1 MSEKTHAAIERN
13 QERMVES
20 VFGQIDQDT
29 QRAPSARVQDLR
41 HARQRCRRHQEMN
54 LLRVIFI
61 LLFAFAVSPG
71 SPVFSGK
78 IYKWV
83 DERGVVHFSD
93 QEPDSGKVKGKVEE
107 RDLKDP
113 SSVEPPK
120 DTIIK
125 ETARNP
131 IEYVTNCTFTI
142 KGPKKDRIR
151 ISDFFGGYAL
161 TCKHVVDDA
170 PDLTA
175 LLNDQQ
181 EAQLN
186 VLFTSNKYDLALV
199 QVMVP
204 RKMPYLTI
212 RDAEGLAPGDR
223 LFAVGASAGLQSTV
237 TDGVFTAFRTIDSAE
252 RNFHSVLRSLKPGNS
267 GGPLVDENGMVV
279 GVVSLK
285 FLSQQ
290 GMPVSGV
297 GFAVPSA
304 QIKEEYGTYTE
315 K

>member
-1 MSEKTHAAIERN
+1 
-13 QERMVES
+13 MVES
-20 VFGQIDQDT
+20 VSGQVDQGK
-29 QRAPSARVQDLR
+29 QRVPPTRVQDLR
-41 HARQRCRRHQEMN
+41 HAHKWCRRHQEMN

-61 LLFAFAVSPG
+61 LLFGFVSFPG
-71 SPVFSGK
+71 SPAFSGK

-83 DERGVVHFSD
+83 DERGVAHFSD
-93 QEPDSGKVKGKVEE
+93 QEPDSDKVKGNVEE

-120 DTIIK
+120 DTVIK

-142 KGPKKDRIR
+142 KGPKRIGSGFL
-151 ISDFFGGYAL
+151 ISSSGYAL
-161 TCKHVVDDA
+161 TCKHVVEGV
-170 PDLTA
+170 PNLTA
-175 LLNDQQ
+175 IMNDQQ

-199 QVMVP
+199 QVMAP

-212 RDAEGLAPGDR
+212 RDSEGLAPGNR
-223 LFAVGASAGLQSTV
+223 LFAVGASAGLHSTV
-237 TDGVFTAFRTIDSAE
+237 TDGVFTGFRAIESAKG
-252 RNFHSVLRSLKPGNS
+252 NFIQFSAPVNPGNS
-267 GGPLVDENGMVV
+267 GGPLVDENGTVV

-304 QIKEEYGTYTE
+304 QIKEEYGTYLD

>member
-1 MSEKTHAAIERN
+1 
-13 QERMVES
+13 MVES
-20 VFGQIDQDT
+20 VSGQVDQGK
-29 QRAPSARVQDLR
+29 QRIPSARVQDLR
-41 HARQRCRRHQEMN
+41 HAHQRCRRHQKMN
-54 LLRVIFI
+54 LLRII
-61 LLFAFAVSPG
+61 LILCFALIPLLERPG
-71 SPVFSGK
+71 FGDK

-93 QEPDSGKVKGKVEE
+93 QEPDSDKLKGKVEE
-107 RDLKDP
+107 REIKDP
-113 SSVEPPK
+113 SSLRPAQ
-120 DTIIK
+120 DTVIK

-142 KGPKKDRIR
+142 KGSKKIGSGFL
-151 ISDFFGGYAL
+151 ISSGGYAL
-161 TCKHVVDDA
+161 TCRHVVEDV
-170 PDLTA
+170 PNLTA
-175 LLNDQQ
+175 VLNDQQ
-181 EAQLN
+181 EVQLN
-186 VLFTSNKYDLALV
+186 LVFASTKYDLALV

-204 RKMPYLTI
+204 KKMPYLTI

-237 TDGVFTAFRTIDSAE
+237 TDGVFTAFRTIEAAKGSFIQFSAPL
-252 RNFHSVLRSLKPGNS
+252 NPGNS

-304 QIKEEYGTYTE
+304 QIKEEYGTYME

>member
-1 MSEKTHAAIERN
+1 
-13 QERMVES
+13 
-20 VFGQIDQDT
+20 
-29 QRAPSARVQDLR
+29 
-41 HARQRCRRHQEMN
+41 MN
-54 LLRVIFI
+54 LLRLIFI
-61 LLFAFAVSPG
+61 LCFTFLFFPEDFASA
-71 SPVFSGK
+71 GK

-93 QEPDSGKVKGKVEE
+93 QEPGTEKVKGEVEE
-107 RDLKDP
+107 REIIEP
-113 SSVEPPK
+113 SSVKQPQ
-120 DTIIK
+120 DTVIR

-142 KGPKKDRIR
+142 KAPKRIGSGFL
-151 ISDFFGGYAL
+151 ISSEGYAL
-161 TCKHVVDDA
+161 TCKHVVEGL

-175 LLNDQQ
+175 LMNDQQ

-186 VLFTSNKYDLALV
+186 VLFTSAKYDLALV

-212 RDAEGLAPGDR
+212 RDAQDLAPGDR

-237 TDGVFTAFRTIDSAE
+237 TDGVFTGFRTVESAKGDFIQFSAPL
-252 RNFHSVLRSLKPGNS
+252 NPGNS
-267 GGPLVDENGMVV
+267 GGPLVDEKGMVV

-304 QIKEEYGTYTE
+304 QIKEEYGTYLS

>member
-1 MSEKTHAAIERN
+1 
-13 QERMVES
+13 MVES
-20 VFGQIDQDT
+20 VSGQVDQGK
-29 QRAPSARVQDLR
+29 QRIHAARLQDLR
-41 HARQRCRRHQEMN
+41 HAHQRCRRHQEMN
-54 LLRVIFI
+54 LLRVIII
-61 LLFAFAVSPG
+61 LCFALILCQESPAFG
-71 SPVFSGK
+71 GK
-78 IYKWV
+78 IYKWI

-93 QEPDSGKVKGKVEE
+93 REPESDKLKGKVEE
-107 RDLKDP
+107 REIKDP
-113 SSVEPPK
+113 SSLK
-120 DTIIK
+120 QSQDTVIK
-125 ETARNP
+125 ETVRNP

-142 KGPKKDRIR
+142 KGSKKIGSGFL
-151 ISDFFGGYAL
+151 ISSDGYAL
-161 TCKHVVDDA
+161 TCKHVVESVA
-170 PDLTA
+170 DLTA

-199 QVMVP
+199 QVMAP

-237 TDGVFTAFRTIDSAE
+237 TDGVFTGFRTIESAKG
-252 RNFHSVLRSLKPGNS
+252 NFIQFSAPLNPGNS

-304 QIKEEYGTYTE
+304 QIKEEYGTYLE

>member
-1 MSEKTHAAIERN
+1 
-13 QERMVES
+13 
-20 VFGQIDQDT
+20 
-29 QRAPSARVQDLR
+29 
-41 HARQRCRRHQEMN
+41 MN
-54 LLRVIFI
+54 LLRVILILCLAFI
-61 LLFAFAVSPG
+61 TFLEMPAFG
-71 SPVFSGK
+71 GK

-83 DERGVVHFSD
+83 DERGIVHFSD
-93 QEPDSGKVKGKVEE
+93 QEPDSDKTKGKVEE
-107 RDLKDP
+107 REFKDP
-113 SSVEPPK
+113 SSVQPTK
-120 DTIIK
+120 DTVVR

-142 KGPKKDRIR
+142 RGPKRIGSGFL
-151 ISDFFGGYAL
+151 ISSGGYAL
-161 TCKHVVDDA
+161 TCKHVVEDV
-170 PDLTA
+170 PNLTA

-186 VLFTSNKYDLALV
+186 VIFTSTKYDLALV
-199 QVMVP
+199 QVMAP
-204 RKMPYLTI
+204 KKMPYLTI

-237 TDGVFTAFRTIDSAE
+237 TDGVFTAFRAIESAKG
-252 RNFHSVLRSLKPGNS
+252 NFIQFSAPLNPGNS
-267 GGPLVDENGMVV
+267 GGPLVDESGMVV

-304 QIKEEYGTYTE
+304 QIKEEYGTYLE